1 MAQFFTEAELSAR
14 LADDRLVIHH
24 AAISLFG
31 FGAFQVPPHPLS
43 LQSPPLVFL
52 GVFLHLSRK
61 GLPFSRKN
69 EVNGL
74 DASPGLY
81 WPPLEPERSLF
92 CNKKRVFSRICVQ
105 ILAFGADFQPPKKKK
120 RKKEGKFKN
129 FPQRHPPTGE
139 SVRLDCAYRRAA
151 KGRRRKGFP
160 SWAGNAP
167 AHSITDNLTHRLFCA
182 YGAVSKEKARQGR
195 VSRKIT
201 FSA

>member
-1 MAQFFTEAELSAR
+1 MASTLRPAFIGPHSNRKGVFSVIKNGFF
-14 LADDRLVIHH
+14 
-24 AAISLFG
+24 
-31 FGAFQVPPHPLS
+31 
-43 LQSPPLVFL
+43 LVFA
-52 GVFLHLSRK
+52 SRFW
-61 GLPFSRKN
+61 LLARIFSR
-69 EVNGL
+69 L
-74 DASPGLY
+74 
-81 WPPLEPERSLF
+81 
-92 CNKKRVFSRICVQ
+92 
-105 ILAFGADFQPPKKKK
+105 K

-195 VSRKIT
+195 VRPENHFQRLGGKFDMFLSVRYM
-201 FSA
+201 